1 MKTNIVKIGNSQGIR
16 IPKALLEQTRL
27 KGEVEIL
34 VRRDSL
40 VIRAVQKARTG
51 WEAAF
56 KLMAEHGDDRLADAN
71 KVLEHSFDS
80 EDWEWK

>member
-1 MKTNIVKIGNSQGIR
+1 MRTHIVKIGNSQGVR

-40 VIRAVQKARTG
+40 VIPAAGKARAG
-51 WEAAF
+51 WETAF
-56 KLMAEHGDDRLADAN
+56 KQMADHGDDRLADVAE
-71 KVLEHSFDS
+71 VIEHSFDA